1 MLWLIALV
9 LVLQALFH
17 WMLEPLIRGV
27 TPLFEFKLLPW
38 LLALVGIWFL
48 AGRTDSNKTP

>member
-17 WMLEPLIRGV
+17 WTLEPLIRWF
-27 TPLFEFKLLPW
+27 TPLFELRVLPLLLGLLGLW
-38 LLALVGIWFL
+38 LL
-48 AGRTDSNKTP
+48 AGRTVSERKP

>member
-17 WMLEPLIRGV
+17 WMLEPVIRWF
-27 TPLFEFKLLPW
+27 TPLFELRLLPW
-38 LLALVGIWFL
+38 LLALVGLWLL
-48 AGRTDSNKTP
+48 AGRTNSDRTP

>member
-17 WMLEPLIRGV
+17 WMLEPVIRWF
-27 TPLFEFKLLPW
+27 TPLFELKLLPW
-38 LLALVGIWFL
+38 LLALFGLWFL
-48 AGRTDSNKTP
+48 AGRTDSDRAP

>member
-9 LVLQALFH
+9 LALQALFH
-17 WMLEPLIRGV
+17 WTLEPAIRWF
-27 TPLFEFKLLPW
+27 TPLFELRLLPL

-48 AGRTDSNKTP
+48 AGRTESDRTP